1 MKPLALLLILAASLL
16 AGCSGGDGGNAYYS
30 QHPHELMQQVVK
42 CENNGGALADTPLC
56 RKVLRINS
64 QMF

>member
-1 MKPLALLLILAASLL
+1 MKPLALLLILATALL
-16 AGCSGGDGGNAYYS
+16 AGCSGDDGSAYYN

-42 CENNGGALADTPLC
+42 CENNGGALANTPLC